1 LIIRQR
7 SRAPFGHYGAGNAC
21 HFAPENQAAALHT
34 AHEADPKISWKIR
47 ELRREFG
54 MLGPSDARLARL
66 ASAITNLNNL
76 SIVNFVK
83 YFSFR
88 INII

>member
-7 SRAPFGHYGAGNAC
+7 SLAPFGHHGAGKAC
-21 HFAPENQAAALHT
+21 PFAPENQTAALNA
-34 AHEADPKISWKIR
+34 AHGLGPKISWKIR
-47 ELRREFG
+47 VLRREFG
-54 MLGPSDARLARL
+54 VLRPSDDRLARL
-66 ASAITNLNNL
+66 ASTITDLNNL

-83 YFSFR
+83 YFSVQ